1 MNFDNIR
8 IVLIETTHPG
18 NIGASARAMKNMGL
32 KRLVLVNPYH
42 YPSAEATARA
52 SGADDILAQA
62 EIIADLDSALTDCTL
77 VMGTSARRRT
87 LAWPE
92 LDPRECALK
101 ATAASD
107 ATQVALLFGQ
117 ERSGLTNE
125 ALERCHYLVHI
136 PTNPDYSSLNLA
148 AAVQVLC
155 YEMRMASQPT
165 CQTTRQTLENNDEPS
180 APAEEMA
187 RFYDHLQQVLIE
199 IAFLD
204 PNNPRHLMRRL
215 RRLFNRA
222 RPDQIE
228 VNILRGILSAI
239 QRRKQRSQ

>member
-1 MNFDNIR
+1 MNFNNIR
-8 IVLIETTHPG
+8 IVLMETTHPG

-32 KRLVLVNPYH
+32 KHLVLVNPH
-42 YPSAEATARA
+42 RFPSAEATARA
-52 SGADDILAQA
+52 SGADDILVQA
-62 EIIADLDSALTDCTL
+62 VVVSDLDSALRGCTL
-77 VMGTSARRRT
+77 VMGTSARRRN

-101 ATAASD
+101 AVAANTT
-107 ATQVALLFGQ
+107 TQVALLFGQ

-125 ALERCHYLVHI
+125 ALDRCHYLVHI

-155 YEMRMASQPT
+155 YEMRMALQANRPPPVAN
-165 CQTTRQTLENNDEPS
+165 EEPL
-180 APAEEMA
+180 APAEDMA

-199 IAFLD
+199 IGFLD
-204 PNNPRHLMRRL
+204 PDNPRHLMRRL

-222 RPDQIE
+222 RPDRIE
-228 VNILRGILSAI
+228 VNILRGILSAVQGRA
-239 QRRKQRSQ
+239 QRRE